1 MTTADIPVGSTVFVR
16 WYGKIVQAE
25 VSDRKPVAGDGFP
38 VADWVPVLMTIPGSD
53 GKPIVPG
60 VRNIC
65 LFHMTH
71 VYASA
76 QQAQQ
81 AEEAI
86 PHQKPVATVP
96 EPSATVPEPS
106 ATVPEPS
113 ATVPEASATV
123 PEASASGPPPPPP
136 NPNPSESWQAIQ
148 KFKQEHWDQDRNRLR
163 IDALEAFYLRWRAAV
178 AAKRGITTESA
189 ALSGS
194 PAESHPV
201 PKERH
206 QKQKMLTKKQ
216 LRSSGRIEFTDSI
229 QTSLFD

>member
-76 QQAQQ
+76 EQAQQ
-81 AEEAI
+81 SEEAI
-86 PHQKPVATVP
+86 PHQKPVAPVP
-96 EPSATVPEPS
+96 EPSPP
-106 ATVPEPS
+106 VPEPS
-113 ATVPEASATV
+113 ATVPEASA
-123 PEASASGPPPPPP
+123 SGLPPPPP